1 VLKNQ
6 YMTVIGMAIP
16 SIAVNQPASPEA
28 VSQKAATK
36 RSVSNIVGGYAFCEV
51 SNVF

>member
-1 VLKNQ
+1 MLRNQ

-36 RSVSNIVGGYAFCEV
+36 RSVFNFALGIWFL
-51 SNVF
+51 